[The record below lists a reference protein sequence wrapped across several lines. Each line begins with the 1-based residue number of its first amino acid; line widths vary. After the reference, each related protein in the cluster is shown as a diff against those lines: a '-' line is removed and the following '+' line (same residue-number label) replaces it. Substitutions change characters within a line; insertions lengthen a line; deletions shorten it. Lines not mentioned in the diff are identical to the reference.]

1 KLSVVDAAMAAGF
14 SNEDLFP
21 KRGKGIVYTVNG
33 KSRMQRGL
41 PGEAAMITVNGKE
54 VDIHAKITNGDKVV
68 VTPSTAGESAKQILE
83 KLPELNEKFRI
94 IVNGN
99 EVLLERVAL
108 VNEERQLGSYVIK
121 DGDTIEITNWY
132 TVEQI
137 AELAD
142 VVLDDTVKIMVNDV
156 AAKADTKVY
165 NEFSVTFEKV
175 ERAPQEAAEEPVENA
190 EMEAD
195 GQEDV
200 AEDSWAALEAE
211 ADEAAESFAEER
223 NAGTQEGTQGVSGS
237 AEASKDAQAT
247 AENAGAV
254 AVTPIDMV
262 VIVNKQPIVLR
273 GKKEYV
279 FVDVFDY
286 INFDLRST
294 GGKSIVTEI
303 NGRPAQYMETLKE
316 GDVIDIYWRN

>member
-1 KLSVVDAAMAAGF
+1 
-14 SNEDLFP
+14 
-21 KRGKGIVYTVNG
+21 
-33 KSRMQRGL
+33 L

-68 VTPSTAGESAKQILE
+68 VTPSTAGEAAKQLLE
-83 KLPELNEKFRI
+83 KVPELNERFRI

-99 EVLLERVAL
+99 EVTLERTAL
-108 VNEERQLGSYVIK
+108 VNGERQLSSYMIK
-121 DGDTIEITNWY
+121 DGDVIEITNWY

-142 VVLDDTVKIMVNDV
+142 VVLDNTVKIMVNDV

-175 ERAPQEAAEEPVENA
+175 EVPQTENDWSEDA
-190 EMEAD
+190 TEEAD
-195 GQEDV
+195 IQENM

-211 ADEAAESFAEER
+211 ADAAAENRNEQDFGAQENAAGEQGTVE
-223 NAGTQEGTQGVSGS
+223 NAGTVSG
-237 AEASKDAQAT
+237 AS
-247 AENAGAV
+247 V
-254 AVTPIDMV
+254 DMV
-262 VIVNKQPIVLR
+262 VIVNKQPVVLR

-286 INFDLRST
+286 INFDLSKS

-303 NGRPAQYMETLKE
+303 NGRPAQYMEALTE